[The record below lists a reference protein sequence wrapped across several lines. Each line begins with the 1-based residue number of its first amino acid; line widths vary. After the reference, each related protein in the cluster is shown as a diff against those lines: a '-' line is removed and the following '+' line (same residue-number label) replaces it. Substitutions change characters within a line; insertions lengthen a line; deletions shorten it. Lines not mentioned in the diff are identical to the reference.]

1 MVRTIGSRA
10 LKAGLP
16 PGTLVHIGQKRSDQV
31 KITFTEYSESQ
42 YLSREIK
49 EIKEFLPL
57 KNKPVVSWI
66 DISGIHSLE
75 TIENIGKYFKLHP
88 LILEDI
94 ANSEQRS
101 KVEDFGAYLFIVLKF
116 LSYDAEKKL
125 GIEQISFILG
135 SNFVITFQ
143 EHGEDAFLPI
153 KTRIKNSAG
162 KIRTMGAD
170 YLAYSLIDAIVD
182 NYFVILEEIGLKLDI
197 LEEELVTNPTRD
209 TLRLIHQLKRE
220 MLLIRKSIWPSREVI
235 SSLQRGEFSF
245 FEDIAVLHLK
255 DVYDHAIQVI
265 DTIETLRDMLSEMMD
280 IYLSSISNRINDVMR
295 VLTIITTIFIPLSF
309 IAGVYGMN
317 FKYMPELNW
326 RCSYPIVLFSMLLL
340 GILMLV
346 YFRKK
351 KWL

>member
-1 MVRTIGSRA
+1 MVHTIGTRA
-10 LKAGLP
+10 DKAGLP
-16 PGTLVHIGQKRSDQV
+16 PGTLVHIGQKRSCQV
-31 KITFTEYSESQ
+31 KITLTEFSESQ
-42 YLSREIK
+42 YQSKEIK

-57 KNKPVVSWI
+57 KDKPVITWI
-66 DISGIHSLE
+66 DINGIHNLE
-75 TIENIGKYFKLHP
+75 TIQNIGKYFNLHP

-94 ANSEQRS
+94 VNSEQRP
-101 KVEDFGAYLFIVLKF
+101 KVEDLGEHLFVVLKF
-116 LSYDAEKKL
+116 LSYDTEKKL
-125 GIEQISFILG
+125 GIEQISFIIG

-143 EHGEDAFLPI
+143 ENGEDVFRPI

-162 KIRTMGAD
+162 KIRAMGAD

-182 NYFVILEEIGLKLDI
+182 NYFVILEEVGLKLDI
-197 LEEELVTNPTRD
+197 LEEELVTNPTRN
-209 TLRLIHQLKRE
+209 TLHVIHQLKRE

-235 SSLQRGEFSF
+235 SSLQRGELSF

-326 RCSYPIVLFSMLLL
+326 RYSYPVVLFAMLLL

>member
-1 MVRTIGSRA
+1 MIRTIGNRA
-10 LKAGLP
+10 AKAGLP
-16 PGTLVHIGQKRSDQV
+16 PGTIVHIGQKRSDQV
-31 KITFTEYSESQ
+31 KITFTEFSESR
-42 YLSREIK
+42 YESREIK
-49 EIKEFLPL
+49 EFKEFLPL
-57 KNKPVVSWI
+57 KDKPVITWI
-66 DISGIHSLE
+66 DINGIHNLG
-75 TIENIGKYFKLHP
+75 TIENIGQYFNLHP

-94 ANSEQRS
+94 ANSEQRP
-101 KVEDFGAYLFIVLKF
+101 KVEDLGEHLFVVLKS
-116 LSYDAEKKL
+116 LSYDPEKKL
-125 GIEQISFILG
+125 GIEQISLIIG

-143 EHGEDAFLPI
+143 ENGEDVFLPI
-153 KTRIKNSAG
+153 KNRIKNSAG
-162 KIRTMGAD
+162 KIRMMGAD

-182 NYFVILEEIGLKLDI
+182 NYFVILEEIGFKLDI

-235 SSLQRGEFSF
+235 STLQRGELSF
-245 FEDIAVLHLK
+245 FDEVAILHLR

-265 DTIETLRDMLSEMMD
+265 DTIETLRDMLSEMLD
-280 IYLSSISNRINDVMR
+280 IYLSSISNRINDVMK
-295 VLTIITTIFIPLSF
+295 VLTIITTLFIPLTF

-326 RCSYPIVLFSMLLL
+326 RYSYPVVLFTMLLL

-346 YFRKK
+346 FFRKK

>member
-1 MVRTIGSRA
+1 MVHTIGTRA
-10 LKAGLP
+10 DKAGLP
-16 PGTLVHIGQKRSDQV
+16 PGTLVHIGQKRSCQV
-31 KITFTEYSESQ
+31 KITLTEFSESQ
-42 YLSREIK
+42 YQSKEIK

-57 KNKPVVSWI
+57 KDKPVITWI
-66 DISGIHSLE
+66 DINGIHNLE
-75 TIENIGKYFKLHP
+75 TIQNIGKYFNLHP

-94 ANSEQRS
+94 VNSEQRP
-101 KVEDFGAYLFIVLKF
+101 KVEDLGEHLFVVLKF
-116 LSYDAEKKL
+116 LSYDTEKKL
-125 GIEQISFILG
+125 GIEQISFIIG

-143 EHGEDAFLPI
+143 ENGEDVFRPI

-162 KIRTMGAD
+162 KIRAMGAD

-182 NYFVILEEIGLKLDI
+182 NYFVILEEVGLKLDI
-197 LEEELVTNPTRD
+197 LEEELVTNPTRN
-209 TLRLIHQLKRE
+209 TLHVIHQLKRE

-235 SSLQRGEFSF
+235 SSLQRGELSF

-326 RCSYPIVLFSMLLL
+326 RLGYPAVLLTMLCL
-340 GILMLV
+340 GIFMLIF
-346 YFRKK
+346 FRKK

>member
-42 YLSREIK
+42 YQSREIR

-57 KNKPVVSWI
+57 KDKPVVTWI
-66 DISGIHSLE
+66 DINGIHNLE
-75 TIENIGKYFKLHP
+75 TIQNIGKYFNLHP

-94 ANSEQRS
+94 VNSEQRP
-101 KVEDFGAYLFIVLKF
+101 KVEDIGEHLFVVLKF
-116 LSYDAEKKL
+116 LSYDADKKL

-135 SNFVITFQ
+135 SNCVITFQ
-143 EHGEDAFLPI
+143 ENGEDVFQPI
-153 KTRIKNSAG
+153 KLRIINSAG
-162 KIRTMGAD
+162 KIRAMGAD
-170 YLAYSLIDAIVD
+170 YLAYSLIDTVVD
-182 NYFVILEEIGLKLDI
+182 NYFVILEEIGFKLDI

-209 TLRLIHQLKRE
+209 TLHEIHQLKRE

-235 SSLQRGEFSF
+235 SNLQRGELSF
-245 FEDIAVLHLK
+245 FGDIAVMHLK

-265 DTIETLRDMLSEMMD
+265 DTIETLRDMLSEMLD
-280 IYLSSISNRINDVMR
+280 IYLSSISNRINDVMK

-317 FKYMPELNW
+317 FKYMPELNL
-326 RCSYPIVLFSMLLL
+326 RYSYPVILFSMLLI

-346 YFRKK
+346 FFRKK

>member
-1 MVRTIGSRA
+1 
-10 LKAGLP
+10 
-16 PGTLVHIGQKRSDQV
+16 
-31 KITFTEYSESQ
+31 
-42 YLSREIK
+42 
-49 EIKEFLPL
+49 
-57 KNKPVVSWI
+57 VVTWI
-66 DISGIHSLE
+66 DINGIHSLE
-75 TIENIGKYFKLHP
+75 TIENIGEYFQLHP

-101 KVEDFGAYLFIVLKF
+101 KVEDFGEYLFIVLKF

-143 EHGEDAFLPI
+143 EHDEDAFLPI

-162 KIRTMGAD
+162 RIRAMGAD

-182 NYFVILEEIGLKLDI
+182 NYFVILEEIGLKLDL

-317 FKYMPELNW
+317 FKYIPELNW
-326 RCSYPIVLFSMLLL
+326 RYGYPIVLFSMLLL